1 MGRQSAT
8 SGAANPAS
16 TDAAAGVTSASIA
29 VLPFV
34 NMSSDPEQEYF
45 SDGLT
50 EEILN
55 RLAQLP
61 ELRVAG
67 RTPSF
72 KYREQ
77 DLDLREVAAELGVSN
92 ILEGSVRRSGDTVRI
107 TAKLIHAEDGAQLWS
122 QSYDRDLEHVFAVH
136 DEIAEMVAGSLDV
149 LLDEDMRKKMRG
161 VGVPSVEA
169 FIAYQKAWKIFVDG
183 HGQEDIWLI
192 LH

>member
-1 MGRQSAT
+1 MKKLVLL
-8 SGAANPAS
+8 AAVALVTAWLIVPAQGS
-16 TDAAAGVTSASIA
+16 FEPAPSIA

-92 ILEGSVRRSGDTVRI
+92 ILEGSVRKSGNRI
-107 TAKLIHAEDGAQLWS
+107 RATAQLIKADDGFHLWS
-122 QSYDRDLEHVFAVH
+122 DTYEYEIDDIFRIQ
-136 DEIAEMVAGSLDV
+136 DEIALSVVDALKV
-149 LLDEDMRKKMRG
+149 NLLGEERQRLTKRATT
-161 VGVPSVEA
+161 SVEA
-169 FIAYQKAWKIFVDG
+169 VTASPPFANESFTV
-183 HGQEDIWLI
+183 I
-192 LH
+192 LPLF